1 MSAGKDGNPDA
12 PRSAGHEPTGPAP
25 DPTGPAPDPSGPAP
39 DPASREE
46 QGFWSAYWERFRC
59 QQVDDPVED
68 RREGMWDRF
77 RRQDVDAPVRGGR
90 T

>member
-1 MSAGKDGNPDA
+1 MSAGRAGNTDA
-12 PRSAGHEPTGPAP
+12 PSPTGHEPPGTA
-25 DPTGPAPDPSGPAP
+25 A

-59 QQVDDPVED
+59 QEVDDPVQE